1 MQIGRIVTVSVE
13 TVKLTTTLAKVQKL
27 CKSKEEQVMVEGKQV
42 TLELDNQIVKGE
54 ITHLYPND
62 MEVKITFPYTGKH
75 TGVHVPHF
83 MMAEMNWLSTKD
95 GQITE
100 RGIQK
105 AETLLRELY
114 QSFKPDQPSQG

>member
-1 MQIGRIVTVSVE
+1 
-13 TVKLTTTLAKVQKL
+13 
-27 CKSKEEQVMVEGKQV
+27 MVEGKQV

-62 MEVKITFPYTGKH
+62 IEVAITSPYTGKH
-75 TGVHVPHF
+75 RGVHVPHF
-83 MMAEMNWLSTKD
+83 MMAEMNWLSKD

-105 AETLLRELY
+105 AGTLLRELF
-114 QSFKPDQPSQG
+114 QSFKPGQPSQE